1 MSQQSA
7 PIEDI
12 FGKQSFGK
20 AALKKLGPVPEN
32 FRLYSAG
39 WLGKSPENWV
49 EMRVTGCEMR
59 HAKKGVNAGKLCIPI
74 PGTKRSVVVTK
85 AEILE
90 FKPDGS

>member
-1 MSQQSA
+1 MTPQTS

-39 WLGKSPENWV
+39 WLGKKPEDWV
-49 EMRVTGCEMR
+49 EMRVTGCELR

-74 PGTKRSVVVTK
+74 PGTKRSVLVTK
-85 AEILE
+85 AEILACE
-90 FKPDGS
+90 SDGP